1 MRAPSADR
9 SEELG
14 RIRAID
20 DLRSAVIILVV
31 AHHAALAYIPHAQRD
46 PLDYMRSTAPVVDP
60 LRWWPLDLL
69 VSWNDQ
75 FFMALLFLLS
85 GLFVIPAIR
94 RKGIGGF
101 VRERVQRL
109 GLPFLLAAG
118 LLSPLAFYPSW
129 LQGPRPPGPA
139 YWQRYFVLDGWSPGP
154 AWFLWLLLA
163 YSLLLALACALA
175 PPRLRRWGWRPR
187 SAKELLLTCLL
198 ASGLASGVMAVGV
211 GAETWF
217 TLTGPFS
224 AQTSRLLLYGAW
236 FLVGVA
242 LGAGDLEQ
250 SLALER
256 LRPWRLWAL
265 LGLLAYLLTLVQQA
279 QPAGLAPLPPLPLRL
294 GLALSSA
301 AGGTFTILAA
311 LGWARHHLGAPSR
324 LADSLSRH
332 SYAIFLLH
340 YPLVTWIQFA
350 LLGSPLPAPLKF
362 LLSFSGALSGSWLLA
377 IALRR
382 TPARQVI

>member
-1 MRAPSADR
+1 
-9 SEELG
+9 
-14 RIRAID
+14 
-20 DLRSAVIILVV
+20 
-31 AHHAALAYIPHAQRD
+31 
-46 PLDYMRSTAPVVDP
+46 MRSTAPVVDP
-60 LRWWPLDLL
+60 QRWWPLDLL

-85 GLFVIPAIR
+85 GLFVLPAIR
-94 RKGIGGF
+94 RKGLGGF
-101 VRERVQRL
+101 VRERCQRL

-129 LQGPRPPGPA
+129 LQGPRPPGPP
-139 YWQRYFVLDGWSPGP
+139 YWQRFFALDGWSPGP

-163 YSLLLALACALA
+163 YSLLLALAYALA
-175 PPRLRRWGWRPR
+175 PPALRRWSWRARTPR
-187 SAKELLLTCLL
+187 ELLLTCLV
-198 ASGLASGVMAVGV
+198 ASGLASGGMALVV

-217 TLTGPFS
+217 TLIGPFS

-250 SLALER
+250 SLAPER
-256 LRPWRLWAL
+256 LQPWRHWAL
-265 LGLLAYLLTLVQQA
+265 LGLLGYLLTVVRRA
-279 QPAGLAPLPPLPLRL
+279 QPAGLAPMPPLPLRL
-294 GLALSSA
+294 GLALSGA

-311 LGWARHHLGAPSR
+311 LGWARRHLGTPSR
-324 LADSLSRH
+324 LAGSLSRH

-350 LLGSPLPAPLKF
+350 LLASALPAPLKF
-362 LLSFSGALSGSWLLA
+362 LLSFSGALAGSWLLA
-377 IALRR
+377 VALSRLKR
-382 TPARQVI
+382 

>member
-1 MRAPSADR
+1 M
-9 SEELG
+9 
-14 RIRAID
+14 I
-20 DLRSAVIILVV
+20 VLVV

-46 PLDYMRSTAPVVDP
+46 PLHYMRSTAPVVDP
-60 LRWWPLDLL
+60 QRWWPLDLL

-85 GLFVIPAIR
+85 GLFVLPAIR

-101 VRERVQRL
+101 VRERCQRL

-129 LQGPRPPGPA
+129 LQGPQPPGPP
-139 YWQRYFVLDGWSPGP
+139 YWQRFVVLDGWSPGP

-163 YSLLLALACALA
+163 YSLLLALAYALA
-175 PPRLRRWGWRPR
+175 PPSLRRWSWRPR
-187 SAKELLLTCLL
+187 SARQLLITCLL
-198 ASGLASGVMAVGV
+198 ASGLASGLMALGV
-211 GAETWF
+211 GAETWI
-217 TLTGPFS
+217 TLAGPFS
-224 AQTSRLLLYGAW
+224 AQASRLLLYGAW

-250 SLALER
+250 SLAPER
-256 LRPWRLWAL
+256 LRPWRQWAL
-265 LGLLAYLLTLVQQA
+265 LGLLAYLLTVGLQA

-294 GLALSSA
+294 SLALSSA
-301 AGGTFTILAA
+301 AAGTFTILAA
-311 LGWARHHLGAPSR
+311 LGWARRHLGAPSH

-340 YPLVTWIQFA
+340 YPLVTWIQFG
-350 LLGSPLPAPLKF
+350 LLESALPAALKF
-362 LLSFSGALSGSWLLA
+362 LLSFSGALAGSWLLA
-377 IALRR
+377 IGLRR
-382 TPARQVI
+382 TPAGQVI

>member
-1 MRAPSADR
+1 V
-9 SEELG
+9 G

-20 DLRSAVIILVV
+20 DLRSAVIVLVV

-46 PLDYMRSTAPVVDP
+46 PLHYMRSTAPVVDP
-60 LRWWPLDLL
+60 QRWWPLDLL

-85 GLFVIPAIR
+85 GLFVLPAIR
-94 RKGIGGF
+94 HKGLGGF
-101 VRERVQRL
+101 VRERCQRL

-129 LQGPRPPGPA
+129 LQGPRPPGPP
-139 YWQRYFVLDGWSPGP
+139 YWQRFFALDGWSPGP

-163 YSLLLALACALA
+163 YSLLLALAYALA
-175 PPRLRRWGWRPR
+175 PPWLRSWSWRAR
-187 SAKELLLTCLL
+187 SPQELLLTCLV
-198 ASGLASGVMAVGV
+198 ASGLASGGMALVV

-217 TLTGPFS
+217 TLMGPFS

-250 SLALER
+250 SLAPER
-256 LRPWRLWAL
+256 LQPWRQWAL
-265 LGLLAYLLTLVQQA
+265 LGLLGYLLTVVLRA

-294 GLALSSA
+294 GLALSGAAAISGPPAAWPAASA
-301 AGGTFTILAA
+301 ATPTGSFCCTTRWSPGSSSPCWPAPC
-311 LGWARHHLGAPSR
+311 RHH
-324 LADSLSRH
+324 
-332 SYAIFLLH
+332 
-340 YPLVTWIQFA
+340 
-350 LLGSPLPAPLKF
+350 
-362 LLSFSGALSGSWLLA
+362 
-377 IALRR
+377 
-382 TPARQVI
+382 